1 MKTTSIKFLIIMLGL
16 LAFSTCSKDEEPLT
30 GNIMGKVTDANT
42 GDVLQ
47 GVTITLTPGGTS
59 RTTGSDGTFEFL
71 DLDPKQYEIQAKKK
85 DYITNT
91 KAVTVVTGRD
101 IRGDIQLSPVIKEAK
116 IALSVSSLNFG
127 KDNESLSF
135 EVINE
140 GEISFNWNISGLEK
154 VDWLEVKPS
163 SGSLAPGKKNAVQVN
178 LLREKLT
185 EDKEISI
192 LVNADKESVALK
204 ITAEAEEKFS
214 KLTLNTNTLNFGD
227 SYSSLT
233 FDIKNEGNIGDIEW
247 SISDIDAE
255 WIKVSPVTG
264 VTAMGKSSTVK
275 IDLDR
280 EKLPQGEQ
288 TTTILV
294 NSEGESQ
301 RVTINAVGE
310 EKFSKL
316 TLNTNTLNFGDSYSS
331 LTFDIKNEGNI
342 GDIEWSIS
350 NIDAEWIK
358 VSPVTGVTAMGK
370 SSTVKIDLDREK
382 QPHGEQTTTILV
394 NSEGESQRVTINA
407 VGEEKV
413 AKISLSTNTLD
424 FGTDQTSLTFNIKN
438 EGNAGDISWEITG
451 IDVNWLSVYPTTG
464 ATAMDKSSAVKVEIN
479 RDLMAEGNNST
490 TILVNAY
497 GESFPVTINVTKKGA
512 RYLEVTPSALILGTN
527 ESVTFAIMSH
537 NGPTMYELQGEGDY
551 SWATFSK
558 TSGFI
563 SEYDPTN
570 GNTIERITI
579 SANRTGLSAGEYNF
593 TLVVRSDLEDIRIPV
608 SMTVEEE
615 QIPGGENAEI
625 ISCHEDLKFTL
636 TSCKISGTT
645 VTIDMKVKNE
655 GSDSKNVQIRGGYQN
670 GYAYDD
676 QGNKYYN
683 NDLQLAFAN
692 DAPFA
697 GQNSTEIPDG
707 VMTKITI
714 KILNVAADASQ
725 IKHIALTTNMGSDL
739 ILKNVA
745 IEGRTSVN
753 LPSPSTT
760 GTIVTCNENL
770 DFTLIDCKAGSTYTT
785 IKFYVKN
792 TSSSKIYL
800 QIRGGYQNGFAYD
813 DQGNKYNNND
823 LQLAFANDAPFAGQ
837 NSTYI
842 PEDVTVKGTIRLYN
856 VDANA
861 TEFSNITIK
870 TNQESDLVL
879 KNVKIR
885 R

>member
-247 SISDIDAE
+247 SISNIDAE

-280 EKLPQGEQ
+280 EKLPQ
-288 TTTILV
+288 
-294 NSEGESQ
+294 
-301 RVTINAVGE
+301 
-310 EKFSKL
+310 
-316 TLNTNTLNFGDSYSS
+316 
-331 LTFDIKNEGNI
+331 
-342 GDIEWSIS
+342 
-350 NIDAEWIK
+350 
-358 VSPVTGVTAMGK
+358 
-370 SSTVKIDLDREK
+370 
-382 QPHGEQTTTILV
+382 GEQTTTILV

-451 IDVNWLSVYPTTG
+451 VDVNWLSVYPTTG

-497 GESFPVTINVTKKGA
+497 GESFPVTINATKKGA

-692 DAPFA
+692 DAPSA
-697 GQNSTEIPDG
+697 GQKSTEIPDG

-813 DQGNKYNNND
+813 DQGNKYYNND
-823 LQLAFANDAPFAGQ
+823 LQLAFANDEPFAGQ
-837 NSTYI
+837 ESTYI

-856 VDANA
+856 VDENA